1 MRLSPM
7 LNAMVFRLRL
17 LNLKSVP
24 QIFVLAAMVKISQQ
38 IVVVFGPIRLPSYDV
53 KDAAPGA
60 FVPGS
65 RMYKLIKYKY

>member
-1 MRLSPM
+1 
-7 LNAMVFRLRL
+7 MVFKLRL

-65 RMYKLIKYKY
+65 RMYKLIKYNY

>member
-7 LNAMVFRLRL
+7 PNAMVFRLRL

-24 QIFVLAAMVKISQQ
+24 QIYVLAAMEKISQQ

-53 KDAAPGA
+53 KDDASVAL
-60 FVPGS
+60 VPGV
-65 RMYKLIKYKY
+65 RMNKLIKYKY